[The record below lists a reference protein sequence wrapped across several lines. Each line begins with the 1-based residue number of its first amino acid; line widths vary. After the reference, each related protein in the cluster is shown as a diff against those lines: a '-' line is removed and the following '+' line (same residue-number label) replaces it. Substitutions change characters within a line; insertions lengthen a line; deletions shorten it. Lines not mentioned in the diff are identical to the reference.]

1 MGSKADMARRL
12 WNVLVVAVVVWIV
25 AGIILLLVADPG
37 GGVFDVLNPSGF
49 ETALIDAQFIAF
61 RLGSGALALMAGL
74 WLSTR
79 PFSQD

>member
-1 MGSKADMARRL
+1 MGSKADTARRL
-12 WNVLVVAVVVWIV
+12 WNVLVVAVAVWIV
-25 AGIILLLVADPG
+25 AGIIFLVTDSNG
-37 GGVFDVLNPSGF
+37 GIFDATNPSGW